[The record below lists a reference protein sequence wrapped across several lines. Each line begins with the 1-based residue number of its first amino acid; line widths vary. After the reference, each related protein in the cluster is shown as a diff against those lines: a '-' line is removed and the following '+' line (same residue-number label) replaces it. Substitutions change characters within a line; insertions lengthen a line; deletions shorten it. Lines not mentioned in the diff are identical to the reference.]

1 MYHKKIT
8 NLIFH
13 YLIQIKMPIF
23 EFDHLQV
30 LLFLNLLEILILK
43 TIFFC
48 YVCVR
53 CTCRTTL
60 SVLLYFRTPS
70 WQHLYNRIISN
81 PIYSPNDTQNAD
93 EHHEYKLFT
102 NRSHFEL
109 WRIRFDTCY
118 LAGETNAHMIP
129 I

>member
-1 MYHKKIT
+1 MY
-8 NLIFH
+8 
-13 YLIQIKMPIF
+13 YLK
-23 EFDHLQV
+23 
-30 LLFLNLLEILILK
+30 LFLG
-43 TIFFC
+43 IFFFASC
-48 YVCVR
+48 VCV
-53 CTCRTTL
+53 CGVEKTL
-60 SVLLYFRTPS
+60 CLSYFRTPS
-70 WQHLYNRIISN
+70 WQHLYNRVISK

-118 LAGETNAHMIP
+118 LAGETNAHLIP